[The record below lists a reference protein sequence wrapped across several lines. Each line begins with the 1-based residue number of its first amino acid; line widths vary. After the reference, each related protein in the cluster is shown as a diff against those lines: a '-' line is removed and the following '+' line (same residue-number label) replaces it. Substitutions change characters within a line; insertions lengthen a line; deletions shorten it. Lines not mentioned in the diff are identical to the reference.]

1 MDFATQYQPDKLKDA
16 LLQNVRQY
24 MMNEI
29 VHLVSGSNL
38 SANGTVNLNPRGMP
52 LYLDMFSDEQSA

>member
-1 MDFATQYQPDKLKDA
+1 MDFATQYQPEKLKDA
-16 LLQNVRQY
+16 ILQNVRQY

-38 SANGTVNLNPRGMP
+38 ASNGIIDLNPRGMK
-52 LYLDMFSDEQSA
+52 LYLDMFSDE

>member
-1 MDFATQYQPDKLKDA
+1 MDFATQYQPGKLKDA

-24 MMNEI
+24 MMNET

-38 SANGTVNLNPRGMP
+38 AYNDIINLNPRGMK

>member
-1 MDFATQYQPDKLKDA
+1 MDFATQYQPEKLKDA

-38 SANGTVNLNPRGMP
+38 AYNGTVNLNPRGMR

>member
-1 MDFATQYQPDKLKDA
+1 MDFATQYQPEKLKDA
-16 LLQNVRQY
+16 ILQNVRQY

-38 SANGTVNLNPRGMP
+38 AAYGIISLNPRGMP